1 MSKRKR
7 PHPECT
13 LSTNPADWAQS
24 VACATVVL
32 AMSVQDLTAED
43 MRHTAEVLARC
54 TDDERAVMF
63 QLSGRIE
70 RLIREARAEGTTR

>member
-1 MSKRKR
+1 M
-7 PHPECT
+7 PVE
-13 LSTNPADWAQS
+13 
-24 VACATVVL
+24 
-32 AMSVQDLTAED
+32 DLTAED

-70 RLIREARAEGTTR
+70 RLVREARAEGANR